1 MNDVEDA
8 VPGKAPANLT
18 ISQIAGNHVI
28 IDLGFG
34 RYAEYDHLVPHG
46 ATVKVGDYVRQVR
59 RLDCWAIRETV
70 TRPSLLPTDGPALE
84 FRWFSPVVRVRQ
96 HAAAEAHHPESGR
109 ARRTDAGSRPGADR

>member
-46 ATVKVGDYVRQVR
+46 ATVKVGDYVRQGEKVG
-59 RLDCWAIRETV
+59 
-70 TRPSLLPTDGPALE
+70 LLGN
-84 FRWFSPVVRVRQ
+84 
-96 HAAAEAHHPESGR
+96 SGNSDPPLS
-109 ARRTDAGSRPGADR
+109 TSN